1 MNDERKLVTKS
12 DIIILS
18 VIILLAVAA
27 LLYVKLGSESGSV
40 AVISVDSE
48 EYARV
53 PLNSEEKE
61 FTLDNGVKIILS
73 DGKIGFADSDCPDLV
88 CVHTGMLSHTGD
100 VAACVPNKTVI
111 EIVGEKSADVDT
123 ITY

>member
-1 MNDERKLVTKS
+1 MNERKLVTKR
-12 DIIILS
+12 DIA
-18 VIILLAVAA
+18 VLAVLVLFAIA
-27 LLYVKLGSESGSV
+27 LLLFFKFGLKDGKT
-40 AVISVDSE
+40 AVISVDGR
-48 EYARV
+48 EYMRV
-53 PLNSEEKE
+53 SLDSQDRDI
-61 FTLDNGVKIILS
+61 TLSNGVLVILS